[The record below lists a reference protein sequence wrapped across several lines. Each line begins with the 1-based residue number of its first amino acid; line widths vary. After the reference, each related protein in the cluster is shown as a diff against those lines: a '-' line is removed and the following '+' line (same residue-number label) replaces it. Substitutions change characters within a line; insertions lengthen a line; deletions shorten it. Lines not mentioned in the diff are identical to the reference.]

1 MSTALP
7 DILHRC
13 DAFLIVDKPAGL
25 LTVPGKGPEK
35 WDCLINRLL
44 PAYPNA
50 RIVHRLD
57 QPTSGLLVV
66 PLGYEPLRHIG
77 RQFEQR
83 EVSKTYQAVVNGL
96 MADDEGEVDLPLICD
111 WPNRPRQMVDHEQG
125 KPSLTRYRVMRR
137 DMERQ
142 LTRVEL
148 TPVTGRSHQLRV
160 HMLAI
165 GHPILGDTLYTP
177 GAIPVTATRLHL
189 HACTL
194 AFTDPGDGTRVC
206 FRSAPAF

>member
-1 MSTALP
+1 MPTV
-7 DILHRC
+7 LHRC
-13 DAFLIVDKPAGL
+13 DDYLIVDKPPGL

-35 WDCLINRLL
+35 QDCLINRLL

-66 PLGYEPLRHIG
+66 PLGYEPLRSIG
-77 RQFEQR
+77 RLFEQR
-83 EVSKTYQAVVNGL
+83 QVGKTYQAVVTGL
-96 MADDEGEVDLPLICD
+96 MADDHGEVALPLICD
-111 WPNRPRQMVDHEQG
+111 WPNRPRQMVDHERG
-125 KPSLTRYRVMRR
+125 KPALTQFRVMHR
-137 DMERQ
+137 DLNRQ

-160 HMLAI
+160 HMLAL
-165 GHPILGDTLYTP
+165 GHAILGDTLYTP
-177 GAIPVTATRLHL
+177 DTVTARSSRLHL

-194 AFTDPGDGTRVC
+194 AFKDPANDAWVS
-206 FRSAPAF
+206 FHSEPAF

>member
-1 MSTALP
+1 MPTALP

-13 DAFLIVDKPAGL
+13 DDFLIVDKPAGL

-44 PAYPNA
+44 PTYPNA

-66 PLGYEPLRHIG
+66 PLGYEPLKRIG
-77 RQFEQR
+77 RQFELRQ
-83 EVSKTYQAVVNGL
+83 VSKTYQAVLNGL
-96 MADDEGEVDLPLICD
+96 VANNEGEVDLPLICD
-111 WPNRPRQMVDHEQG
+111 WPNRPRQMVDHENG
-125 KPSLTRYRVMRR
+125 KPALTRYRVLSR
-137 DMERQ
+137 DAERQ

-160 HMLAI
+160 HMLAL

-177 GAIPVTATRLHL
+177 EWVFTTASRLHL

-194 AFTDPGDGTRVC
+194 AFDDPGDGTRVS
-206 FRSAPAF
+206 FRSAPTF

>member
-1 MSTALP
+1 MPTV
-7 DILHRC
+7 LHHC
-13 DAFLIVDKPAGL
+13 DAYLIVDKPPGL

-35 WDCLINRLL
+35 QDCLINRLL

-66 PLGYEPLRHIG
+66 PLGYEPLREIG
-77 RQFEQR
+77 RQFERR
-83 EVSKTYQAVVNGL
+83 EVDKTYQAVLTGL

-111 WPNRPRQMVDHEQG
+111 WPNRPRQMVSHEQG
-125 KPSLTRYRVMRR
+125 KPALTLFRVLHR
-137 DMERQ
+137 DVDRQ

-160 HMLAI
+160 HMLAL
-165 GHPILGDTLYTP
+165 GHAILGDTLYTP
-177 GAIPVTATRLHL
+177 GTVAARSSRLHL

-194 AFTDPGDGTRVC
+194 AFQDPVNGARVS
-206 FRSAPAF
+206 FQSEPAF